1 MSPLVS
7 VLLFLLQVRKN
18 ETRNKTK
25 NEIAHIQRS
34 ARGRSGADQVR
45 GISCSH
51 CQLSVVKFRVSDMG
65 PLVRARVCFPSP
77 VGTSSL
83 GSRRVCHSPF
93 KFCPSPHFGAHL
105 KHRFQ
110 KGLENGAEED
120 ATRNL
125 GSGILMGHGLKYL
138 LRTVPPDLLLLA
150 GLLGSHSPFMS
161 LV

>member
-1 MSPLVS
+1 M
-7 VLLFLLQVRKN
+7 LLLPALRCEVQ
-18 ETRNKTK
+18 
-25 NEIAHIQRS
+25 S
-34 ARGRSGADQVR
+34 LYYGSSGE
-45 GISCSH
+45 GTCL
-51 CQLSVVKFRVSDMG
+51 LSVSCG
-65 PLVRARVCFPSP
+65 N
-77 VGTSSL
+77 SL
-83 GSRRVCHSPF
+83 GSRRVCRSPF

-120 ATRNL
+120 ATKNS

-138 LRTVPPDLLLLA
+138 PHTVPPDLLLLA